1 MDFWDW
7 GATESEDEPDNRV
20 DKYTV
25 CMEKDKKVVG
35 QLKKGDSGKFAKTFS
50 TSWEVI
56 HTPAVLQQFQ
66 GKDAIWKTEK
76 ACRSRVNLIWQQQYV
91 NILKQKLHKIK
102 ELQ

>member
-66 GKDAIWKTEK
+66 GKDAIWKTEGLQVP
-76 ACRSRVNLIWQQQYV
+76 C
-91 NILKQKLHKIK
+91 KLDMTATICKYFKTKIA
-102 ELQ
+102 